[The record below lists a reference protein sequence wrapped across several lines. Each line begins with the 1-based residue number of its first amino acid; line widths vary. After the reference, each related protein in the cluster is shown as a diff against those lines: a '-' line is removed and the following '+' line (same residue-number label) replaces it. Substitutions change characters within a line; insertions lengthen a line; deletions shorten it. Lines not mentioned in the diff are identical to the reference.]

1 LYIADAY
8 HGIIR
13 LDLKYRNA
21 DLIIGPEEPVSACGE
36 IASCHVDAYRP
47 RAFFNDLDLL
57 PNGDIVF
64 SDSSYKYGRAN
75 NRIEVLD
82 GAPRGRLFI
91 YQRNKK
97 RLFLLLCGIHFAN
110 GVQLME
116 NGKDVLVVELA
127 RFRTLRVNIA
137 KMATLRPF
145 KSCGEAST
153 LSELLSE
160 NDFDR
165 NGVEIFTSSMP
176 GIPDNIRLSGGKN
189 VDQPLY
195 YVGMGSVNAQPFA
208 LLWYIYQYEWIRLL
222 IGSLIPMRFI
232 ENLAPRYGLVT
243 AYDGD
248 GQAVYSLHD
257 PTGKVV
263 YHLSHA
269 DRHPITGDL
278 WLGSHGAPGHW
289 ILPAKYLPKA

>member
-21 DLIIGPEEPVSACGE
+21 VLITGPTEPVSACTE
-36 IASCHVDAYRP
+36 IMSCHVDAYRP
-47 RAFFNDLDLL
+47 RAFFNDLDIL

-64 SDSSYKYGRAN
+64 SDSSFMHGRAD
-75 NRIEVLD
+75 NRLEVLD
-82 GAPRGRLFI
+82 GAARGRLFI
-91 YQRNKK
+91 YQRTKK
-97 RLFLLLCGIHFAN
+97 RLFLLLCGLHFAN

-116 NGKDVLVVELA
+116 NGQDVLVVDLT

-137 KMATLRPF
+137 KIAKIRPF
-145 KSCGEAST
+145 KACGEAST
-153 LSELLSE
+153 LSELLNE

-176 GIPDNIRLSGGKN
+176 GIPDNIRLSGGKSI
-189 VDQPLY
+189 DRPLY
-195 YVGMGSVNAQPFA
+195 YVGMGTVIAQPFA
-208 LLWYIYQYEWIRLL
+208 LLWYVYQVEWIRYV
-222 IGSLIPMRFI
+222 IGALIPMKFV
-232 ENLAPRYGLVT
+232 EKLAPRYGLVT
-243 AYDGD
+243 AYDSEGH
-248 GQAVYSLHD
+248 AVYSLHD
-257 PTGKVV
+257 PTGNVV

-278 WLGSHGAPGHW
+278 WLGSHSAEGHW
-289 ILPAKYLPKA
+289 ILPAKYLPKF